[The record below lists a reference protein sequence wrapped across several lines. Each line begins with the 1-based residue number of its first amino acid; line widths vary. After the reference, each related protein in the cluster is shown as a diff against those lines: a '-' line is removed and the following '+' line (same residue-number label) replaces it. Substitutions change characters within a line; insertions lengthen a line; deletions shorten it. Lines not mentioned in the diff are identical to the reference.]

1 MPQKR
6 LASRAEFDALLCEI
20 FAGEG
25 LAVLVVPDATCLV
38 IHAVASLCWVGTFYS
53 KRPKRLG
60 HFIMVHDVM
69 LCLAGSVPCNG
80 SSPPVNCASVIPH
93 AMCAHPHNKS
103 LGGTALSYRARVS
116 IN

>member
-1 MPQKR
+1 M
-6 LASRAEFDALLCEI
+6 ASR
-20 FAGEG
+20 GVSNSQMNTG
-25 LAVLVVPDATCLV
+25 LAGLQRRKSPWHPGPNSTR
-38 IHAVASLCWVGTFYS
+38 W
-53 KRPKRLG
+53 LG